1 MRKAM
6 VLAAAVVLVGSASA
20 FAGADATFAPLVLQV
35 TNWLQGSL
43 GTLMALFA
51 ALMGVGSA
59 IRGLLR
65 PSAAF
70 RRVTLGAFDPA
81 AARVPRSFS
90 PAPRLRRSTLPYP
103 PADLGSPAYSRV
115 SR

>member
-1 MRKAM
+1 MRKSLL
-6 VLAAAVVLVGSASA
+6 LAAAVVLVGSASA

-59 IRGLLR
+59 IRGNW
-65 PSAAF
+65 
-70 RRVTLGAFDPA
+70 VGLGAGVGVAMGAFY
-81 AARVPRSFS
+81 
-90 PAPRLRRSTLPYP
+90 LPNIIP
-103 PADLGSPAYSRV
+103 TITTGLM
-115 SR
+115 

>member
-59 IRGLLR
+59 IRGNW
-65 PSAAF
+65 
-70 RRVTLGAFDPA
+70 VGLGAGVGVAMGAFY
-81 AARVPRSFS
+81 
-90 PAPRLRRSTLPYP
+90 LPNIIP
-103 PADLGSPAYSRV
+103 TITTGLM
-115 SR
+115 